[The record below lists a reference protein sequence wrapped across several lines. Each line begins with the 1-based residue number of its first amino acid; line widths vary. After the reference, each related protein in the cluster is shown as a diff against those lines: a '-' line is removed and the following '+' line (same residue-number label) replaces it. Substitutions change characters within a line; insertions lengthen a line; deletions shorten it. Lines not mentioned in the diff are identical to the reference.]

1 MKQMRLCVFL
11 LLLLSTVLS
20 AQVPQTISHQG
31 LLTDSNGNAVPDGDY
46 DLTFTLSTS
55 PNNSVQ
61 LWEETHQ
68 DVVVQNGLF
77 NVILGSITPLDLP
90 FDDVYH
96 LGISVN
102 GGTELMPRIPLTS
115 SPYSLNVDD
124 DAAVKSLNELTGDV
138 TLAGGD
144 NVSVSTN
151 DNTITISSSGNGTG
165 LTLPFNGTVAD
176 DIFAFRVSNTGNGI
190 GILGESGGPNSAVS
204 GINSGT
210 GPAGSFTVANSESGS
225 SAITGTTEGT
235 GNTATFTHTGTDGH
249 IASFRATN
257 TDNAES
263 AVSIE
268 TENGWTAM
276 EVVNNAQN
284 GLAGYFLIANDQSS
298 QIGVLSQNRGTGPAI
313 WGDAQ
318 GNGIGV
324 KASSTGS
331 GAALNAENIS
341 TFSKVAEF
349 IDTVEDNTEPAVTIT
364 AETNVL
370 ATPALRVQHTGRGT
384 AGRFE
389 NTNTTEASGSA
400 IFAVHNGP
408 GVAVQG
414 SAQGSGITAVGVWA
428 QAPNGSDALPLRATQ
443 NGAGDDIAIFQSQN
457 LSVAR
462 IDNTGKGFF
471 NGGTQTGGAD
481 IAEAFEVEGFREH
494 YEPGDVLA
502 ISPESDRTMEL
513 SQEPYSTLVAGVYA
527 TKPGVLLTERDV
539 NADHSDTVPM
549 GVVGVLPTK
558 VSGENGPIRRG
569 DLLVTASLSGHAM
582 KGTERERMLGAVIG
596 KALEN
601 FEGSGTGVI
610 KVLVNVK

>member
-1 MKQMRLCVFL
+1 MFKRYMGVL
-11 LLLLSTVLS
+11 LVLMVVS
-20 AQVPQTISHQG
+20 VAFAEVPKTISHQG
-31 LLTDSNGNAVPDGDY
+31 LLTDSNGNAVPDDNY

-55 PNNSVQ
+55 PNNSAQ

-68 DVVVQNGLF
+68 AVAVENGLF

-90 FDDVYH
+90 FDDVYY
-96 LGISVN
+96 LGVSVN
-102 GGTELMPRIPLTS
+102 GGAELMPRIPLTS
-115 SPYSLNVDD
+115 SPYSLNVTDS
-124 DAAVKSLNELTGDV
+124 AAVKSLNTLRGNV
-138 TLAGGD
+138 TLEGGE
-144 NVSVSTN
+144 NVSIATN
-151 DNTITISSSGNGTG
+151 GNTIMISSTGNGTG

-176 DIFAFRVSNTGNGI
+176 DIFAFRVSNTGNGV
-190 GILGESGGPNSAVS
+190 GILGESAGPNSAVS
-204 GINSGT
+204 GINSGA
-210 GPAGSFTVANSESGS
+210 GPAGSFTVANSGSGS
-225 SAITGTTEGT
+225 AAISATTEGV

-257 TDNAES
+257 ANNNES

-276 EVVNNAQN
+276 EVVNNAEN
-284 GLAGYFLIANDQSS
+284 GLAGYFLLANDQST

-331 GAALNAENIS
+331 GAALNAENIIN
-341 TFSKVAEF
+341 FSKVAEF

-370 ATPALRVQHTGRGT
+370 ATPALKVEHTGRGT

-414 SAQGSGITAVGVWA
+414 AAQGSGITAVGIWA
-428 QAPNGSDALPLRATQ
+428 QAPNGSDALPLKATQ
-443 NGAGDDIAIFQSQN
+443 NGSGDNIATFQSQN
-457 LSVAR
+457 LNVAR

-481 IAEAFEVEGFREH
+481 LAEAFEVEGLPEH
-494 YEPGDVLA
+494 YQPGDVLA
-502 ISPESDRTMEL
+502 ISPESDRRMEL

-527 TKPGVLLTERDV
+527 TKPGVLLSERDID
-539 NADHSDTVPM
+539 ADHSDTVPM

-601 FEGSGTGVI
+601 FDGSGTGVI